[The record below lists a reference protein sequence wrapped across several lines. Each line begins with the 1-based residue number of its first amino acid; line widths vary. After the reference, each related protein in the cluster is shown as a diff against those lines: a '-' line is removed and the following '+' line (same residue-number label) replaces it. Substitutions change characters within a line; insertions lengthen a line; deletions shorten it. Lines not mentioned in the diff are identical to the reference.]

1 METRKSLL
9 LSVVVLAIVTLL
21 AAANVFAQ
29 SSCNSKTTSEGIG
42 NFVVNVTQQTQLTT
56 QGVRR
61 TYTYTVSSPTGKNPN
76 KLFIFVKKGLNGDL
90 TAINGGGS
98 LGTYLTPDTFA
109 ANNVPPAAAWNV
121 VHHQDGVGWT
131 TISLANNPFTLN
143 VSERYKPEESLTT
156 LLIGIS
162 STFEHCGPIFGPT
175 TPAPPEFQGSPLVQ
189 TVSTKTFANG
199 CIYDV
204 LAGETDQNI
213 ISMTL
218 NPNSPAF
225 ETVFSGSSP
234 QPCSATTVTLGTC
247 EHDTG
252 LVFCPVLKLGQPP
265 IQSTAGGTCY
275 YPANIKFTC

>member
-1 METRKSLL
+1 METKKFL
-9 LSVVVLAIVTLL
+9 LSAAVLAVVALA

-29 SSCNSKTTSEGIG
+29 SSCTSKTTSEGTG
-42 NFVVNVTQQTQLTT
+42 NFVVNVTQQTYLTN

-61 TYTYTVSSPTGKNPN
+61 TYTYTMTSPSGKNPN
-76 KLFIFVKKGLNGDL
+76 KFFVFVQPGLNGDL
-90 TAINGGGS
+90 VGKNLTANS
-98 LGTYLTPDTFA
+98 LGSYQTPDTFVGS
-109 ANNVPPAAAWNV
+109 NPPAAAWNV
-121 VHHQDGVGWT
+121 VHHEDGVG
-131 TISLANNPFTLN
+131 FTNVAINAAIQLD
-143 VSERYKPEESLTT
+143 VSERYKPDQAVTT
-156 LLIGIS
+156 ILLSIS
-162 STFEHCGPIFGPT
+162 NTFEHCGPIFGPT
-175 TPAPPEFQGSPLVQ
+175 TPEPPEFQGSPLVQ

-204 LAGETDQNI
+204 VAGETDQNI

-225 ETVFSGSSP
+225 ETVFSGPSP
-234 QPCSATTVTLGTC
+234 QPCSVTTVTLGTC

-275 YPANIKFTC
+275 YPTNIKFTC